1 MILKFFADHCVPNSI
16 IKFLREHGS
25 EVLILRDYI
34 PMDSPDPVV
43 IQKAQECQAVLLT
56 LNGDFADLINY
67 PPQRFKGIISIQLKN
82 HPENIP
88 LICDKLLVFIEEN
101 SDMAGFEG
109 KLVVVEPHRIRVRV

>member
-1 MILKFFADHCVPNSI
+1 MSLKFFADHCVPNSM
-16 IKFLREHGS
+16 IKFLREQGD
-25 EVLILRDYI
+25 EVLVLRDYI

-43 IQKAQECQAVLLT
+43 IQKAQECEAVLLT

-88 LICDKLLVFIEEN
+88 LICEKLRVYIEEN
-101 SDMAGFEG
+101 RDMADFQG
-109 KLVVVEPHRIRVRV
+109 KLVVVEPHRIRVRG

>member
-16 IKFLREHGS
+16 IKFLIEHGT
-25 EVLILRDYI
+25 EVLVLREYI

-43 IQKAQECQAVLLT
+43 IIKAQECETVLLT

-67 PPQRFKGIISIQLKN
+67 LPQRYKGIISIQLRN

-88 LICDKLLVFIEEN
+88 LICEKLRVYMEAN
-101 SDMAGFEG
+101 PDMADFKG
-109 KLVVVEPHRIRVRV
+109 KLIVVEPHRIRVRG

>member
-16 IKFLREHGS
+16 IKFLREQGH
-25 EVLILRDYI
+25 EVLVLRDHI

-43 IQKAQECQAVLLT
+43 IQKAQEYEAVLLT

-67 PPQRFKGIISIQLKN
+67 PPQQFKGIISIQLKN

-88 LICDKLLVFIEEN
+88 LICEKLRAYIEEN
-101 SDMAGFEG
+101 SEMANFEG
-109 KLVVVEPHRIRVRV
+109 KLIVVEPHRIRVRS

>member
-16 IKFLREHGS
+16 IKFLREQGY
-25 EVLILRDYI
+25 EVLVLREYI
-34 PMDSPDPVV
+34 PMDSPDPTV
-43 IQKAQECQAVLLT
+43 ILKAQECKAVLLT

-88 LICDKLLVFIEEN
+88 LICEKLRVYIEEN
-101 SDMAGFEG
+101 RDMADFEG
-109 KLVVVEPHRIRVRV
+109 KLIVVEPHRIRVRG

>member
-16 IKFLREHGS
+16 ITFLREQGN
-25 EVLILRDYI
+25 EVLVLREYI

-43 IQKAQECQAVLLT
+43 IQKAQECGAILLT

-82 HPENIP
+82 RPENIP
-88 LICDKLLVFIEEN
+88 LICEKLRLYFIE
-101 SDMAGFEG
+101 SCDMTDFEG
-109 KLVVVEPHRIRVRV
+109 KLIVVEPHRIRVRG